1 MSRKI
6 AAAFGESL
14 KSRFVPVRLLVPAHS
29 CAQRIQTSLEGLGG
43 ASNLLLLSGVGAN
56 FVLTYLTGAII
67 DSGLSLASREGSRQ
81 TDSGF
86 GNGLVSGVEV
96 L

>member
-1 MSRKI
+1 M
-6 AAAFGESL
+6 
-14 KSRFVPVRLLVPAHS
+14 
-29 CAQRIQTSLEGLGG
+29 
-43 ASNLLLLSGVGAN
+43 LLLSGVGAN